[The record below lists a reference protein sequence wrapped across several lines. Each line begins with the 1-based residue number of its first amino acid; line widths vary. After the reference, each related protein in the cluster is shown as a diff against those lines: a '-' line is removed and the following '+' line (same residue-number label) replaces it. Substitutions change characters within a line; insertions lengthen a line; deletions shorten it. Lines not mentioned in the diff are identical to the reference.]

1 MDVYRFG
8 AVGAVDTS
16 KLESVAQHFQ
26 RMSSLIPM
34 TTGVDL
40 TTLSEAQ
47 FLAAITGRSS
57 VSGFGASHTALA
69 FRAPTIDLGNLLNVN
84 GVGSLKTVLQKAGTK
99 VKDAVK
105 KVGDSIKE
113 AFQKLTNWIFKG
125 IIQKASPY
133 FLYAFVKDAPNA
145 KIQKK
150 KDRQLK
156 IIDFIAGATGSKRET
171 VMTAIA
177 AAITNQ
183 KGKSPAQLLNDV
195 AGKTIAGA
203 NTEAVIKTAATAAG
217 AAIGIPPGV
226 TDVVLDIIK
235 KIIALF
241 KKKDSDAPDMNDAAP
256 DASDFD
262 LPTTNEGDISTPTTT
277 APSPLSENTRVPLPT
292 PMQADEP
299 APTDQNIP
307 GESTTDNTALRLPK
321 PKAAASKSDNN
332 TVLILVA
339 AALAALVL
347 SQNNKV
353 GYTTSSFGPGVK
365 AKCSNKRWSTSGGR
379 GACSNNGGVV
389 SFMSKYY

>member
-8 AVGAVDTS
+8 AASAIDTK
-16 KLESVAQHFQ
+16 KLYSVADHFA
-26 RMSSLIPM
+26 RVSKFIPM

-69 FRAPTIDLGNLLNVN
+69 FRAPTIDLGGLLGIN
-84 GVGSLKTVLQKAGTK
+84 GVGSLKTVLQKAGNA

-105 KVGDSIKE
+105 KVGDTIKE

-125 IIQKASPY
+125 IIQKAAPY

-156 IIDFIAGATGSKRET
+156 VIDFIANATGSKRET

-203 NTEAVIKTAATAAG
+203 NGEAIIKTAATAAG

-226 TDVVLDIIK
+226 TDVVIDIIK

-241 KKKDSDAPDMNDAAP
+241 KKKDSEAPELDAAP

-262 LPTTNEGDISTPTTT
+262 LPTTNSGDISTPTTT
-277 APSPLSENTRVPLPT
+277 VPSPTNESTRVAVPT
-292 PMQADEP
+292 PIQADEL
-299 APTDQNIP
+299 APTDTNMP
-307 GESTTDNTALRLPK
+307 SESEVNALKLPVPK
-321 PKAAASKSDNN
+321 PKAAADSKDNS
-332 TVLILVA
+332 TVLFIGA
-339 AALAALVL
+339 AALAAIVL

-353 GYTTSSFGPGVK
+353 GYTTSQFGPGIK
-365 AKCSNKRWSTSGGR
+365 SKCANKRWSTSGGR
-379 GACSNNGGVV
+379 GSCSNNGGVL
-389 SFMSKYY
+389 SFMSKYH